1 MFIRLPGLS
10 DIGISLL
17 DGMLCFHITAV
28 PLDLFKLWAMKDYGV
43 KESWTVLFTIRVCDL
58 SLVKRR
64 YRFPDGDLLL
74 YAPGELPHQGWSF
87 KFQTFKGKFG
97 AWPHRESIE
106 KGIIYT
112 ESLISPNALQE
123 EEDFYYGGYGCPA
136 DDHQQQKVDDKKID
150 DQRVALHFDWH
161 WQTDDD
167 QPWAE
172 PP

>member
-1 MFIRLPGLS
+1 MGCKLQIYPYPSKPVPLDPLVYVHGAFHWLGHLKEMFIRLPGLS

-58 SLVKRR
+58 SLVKPR

-74 YAPGELPHQGWSF
+74 YAPGELPHQGLNPWSF

-97 AWPHRESIE
+97 CWPQRESIE

-112 ESLISPNALQE
+112 ESLISPKL
-123 EEDFYYGGYGCPA
+123 
-136 DDHQQQKVDDKKID
+136 II
-150 DQRVALHFDWH
+150 
-161 WQTDDD
+161 
-167 QPWAE
+167 
-172 PP
+172 